1 MFMPSIF
8 DNNFVDSFFDDM
20 FTVSARYQRADSTVM
35 KTDVK
40 DLGSEYE
47 LDMELPGFAKEDIQ
61 AELKDGYLT
70 VKAVSNQT
78 NDEKDSK
85 GNYIRKERYCGT
97 CQRSFKVGDALT
109 QDDIKAAFKDGVLT
123 IRLPK
128 EKEKPAVD
136 ERKYITIQ

>member
-1 MFMPSIF
+1 M
-8 DNNFVDSFFDDM
+8 
-20 FTVSARYQRADSTVM
+20 
-35 KTDVK
+35 
-40 DLGSEYE
+40 
-47 LDMELPGFAKEDIQ
+47 
-61 AELKDGYLT
+61 
-70 VKAVSNQT
+70 KAVSNQT